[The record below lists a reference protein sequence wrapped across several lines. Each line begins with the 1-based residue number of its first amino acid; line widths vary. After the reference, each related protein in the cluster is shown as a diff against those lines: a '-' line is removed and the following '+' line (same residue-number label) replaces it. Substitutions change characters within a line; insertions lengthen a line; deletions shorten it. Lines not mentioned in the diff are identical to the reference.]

1 MEQSAT
7 VQLLS
12 SAGHPVSDLHRQTLP
27 ATGNLLA
34 YAGGGG
40 YLSAAAEFGVKV
52 KTSEQLRDGLRSERR
67 RWDVPAE
74 KHGVQVKLQVWTGG
88 AG

>member
-40 YLSAAAEFGVKV
+40 TFL
-52 KTSEQLRDGLRSERR
+52 
-67 RWDVPAE
+67 
-74 KHGVQVKLQVWTGG
+74 LQQSLESK
-88 AG
+88 